1 MTKFCQQCGAQVAD
15 TARYC
20 NKCGAQLTP
29 AQPTSPNPASYTA
42 PTGNYQTP
50 PNYQQQ
56 YQQPGQPGYGQ
67 PPYQAPYRPPYQPPY
82 QPAGTGA
89 SEIKPN
95 VAGLLCYPL
104 FFITG
109 ILFLVLTPY
118 NRDRFVRFHA
128 FQSIFLFA
136 AYLALAIALG
146 IVGAIMPWP
155 FRALLSGVP
164 KLVLLVGTVWGMYQA
179 YKGER
184 FKLPVIG
191 DLAESQAD
199 KL

>member
-1 MTKFCQQCGAQVAD
+1 MAKYCQQCGAQVAD
-15 TARYC
+15 TARFC
-20 NKCGAQLTP
+20 NKCGAQL
-29 AQPTSPNPASYTA
+29 QPTQPASSPASYTA
-42 PTGNYQTP
+42 PPAGYQTP

-56 YQQPGQPGYGQ
+56 YQPPGYGQ
-67 PPYQAPYRPPYQPPY
+67 PPYQAPYRPPYQP
-82 QPAGTGA
+82 TGA
-89 SEIKPN
+89 SGASDLKPN

-146 IVGAIMPWP
+146 IVGSVMPWP
-155 FRALLSGVP
+155 LRAMLSGVP
-164 KLVLLVGTVWGMYQA
+164 KLILLVGTVWGMYQA

-199 KL
+199 KV

>member
-1 MTKFCQQCGAQVAD
+1 MTKYCQQCGAQVAD
-15 TARYC
+15 TARFC
-20 NKCGAQLTP
+20 NKCGAQLQP

-42 PTGNYQTP
+42 PTATYQTP

-56 YQQPGQPGYGQ
+56 YQPPGQPGYGQ
-67 PPYQAPYRPPYQPPY
+67 SPYQAPYRPPYQP
-82 QPAGTGA
+82 AGTGT

-128 FQSIFLFA
+128 FQSIFLFV
-136 AYLALAIALG
+136 AYLALAIGLG
-146 IVGAIMPWP
+146 IVGSIMPWP
-155 FRALLSGVP
+155 LSALLSGVP

-191 DLAESQAD
+191 DLAETQAD

>member
-1 MTKFCQQCGAQVAD
+1 MTKYCQQCGAQVAD
-15 TARYC
+15 TARFC
-20 NKCGAQLTP
+20 NKCGAQLQP
-29 AQPTSPNPASYTA
+29 AQPTSPNPASHTA
-42 PTGNYQTP
+42 PTANYQTP

-56 YQQPGQPGYGQ
+56 YQPPGQPGYGQ
-67 PPYQAPYRPPYQPPY
+67 PPYQAPYRPPYQP
-82 QPAGTGA
+82 AGAGA
-89 SEIKPN
+89 GEIKPN

-104 FFITG
+104 FFVTG

-128 FQSIFLFA
+128 FQSIFLFV

-146 IVGAIMPWP
+146 IVGSILPWP
-155 FRALLSGVP
+155 ISAMLSGVP
-164 KLVLLVGTVWGMYQA
+164 KLVLLIGTVWGMYQA

-184 FKLPVIG
+184 FKLPLIG
-191 DLAESQAD
+191 DLAETQAD